1 MSLMDAE
8 TAGKV
13 KETLQTMVEPVHIIT
28 FVDGN
33 DCQFCGDTVEIIREL
48 CSVSDKLSFEV
59 KGSGGEGFG
68 VDKYPATL
76 IFKGDKEKHERTG
89 IRFFGIPAGYEFT
102 SLLDSIVTVSRGEDL
117 LTAETKDELGK
128 LDKDV
133 HIQVFVTPTCP
144 YCPRAVVLAHHMALV
159 SKRITADMV
168 EASEFQDMA
177 MKYQV
182 MGVPKTVIN
191 EKFTQ
196 EGAAPERMIMALI
209 RKATSAQ

>member
-1 MSLMDAE
+1 MPLMDSE

-13 KETLQTMVEPVHIIT
+13 KETLATMKDPVHILVY
-28 FVDGN
+28 VDGA
-33 DCQFCGDTVEIIREL
+33 DCQYCGDTIEIINEL
-48 CSVSDKLSFEV
+48 VSLTDRLTFE
-59 KGSGGEGFG
+59 KRWAGENEYG
-68 VDKYPATL
+68 VDKYPAIL
-76 IFKGDKEKHERTG
+76 IMKGAPKEFSRTG

-102 SLLDSIVTVSRGEDL
+102 SLLDAIVTTSKGDEL
-117 LTAETKDELGK
+117 LSTETKEELKK

-144 YCPRAVVLAHHMALV
+144 YCPRSVVLAHHMALV

-168 EASEFQDMA
+168 EASEFQDLA

-191 EKFTQ
+191 GEFTQ
-196 EGAAPERMIMALI
+196 EGAAPEKMIMDLI
-209 RKATSAQ
+209 RKAVAV